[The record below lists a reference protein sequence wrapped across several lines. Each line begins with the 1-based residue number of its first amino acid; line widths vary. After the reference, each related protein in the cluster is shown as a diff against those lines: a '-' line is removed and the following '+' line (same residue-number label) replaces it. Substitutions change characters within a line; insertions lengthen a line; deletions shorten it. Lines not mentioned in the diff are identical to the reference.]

1 MKNLYTVNM
10 RSWTIMQT
18 LQYLNVF
25 LTYKTCA
32 SPEKRELLWASDNHP
47 STVNLLT
54 GNYSS

>member
-1 MKNLYTVNM
+1 
-10 RSWTIMQT
+10 MQT